1 MHSQILLGVKILPAF
16 VTFVTIPSKALLA
29 VGQLLP
35 SDDYDD
41 DGDNDYLLAVH
52 SKRLV
57 ALGVKTFPTER
68 GLQVLSPKQNI
79 FHQDVFPNG

>member
-1 MHSQILLGVKILPAF
+1 MRGL
-16 VTFVTIPSKALLA
+16 
-29 VGQLLP
+29 
-35 SDDYDD
+35 DDD

-79 FHQDVFPNG
+79 FLQDVFPNG

>member
-29 VGQLLP
+29 VGQFLP

-41 DGDNDYLLAVH
+41 DGDNEYLLAVH

-68 GLQVLSPKQNI
+68 GLQVLSPKKNI
-79 FHQDVFPNG
+79 FLQDVFPNG